1 MYRIGQLARQFGLSR
16 STLLYY
22 DRIGLLSPSGRS
34 EANYRR
40 YSPADRDRLETICS
54 LRRAGVDIRGIQAIL
69 ASAGDGATDVLHR
82 RLLEINREIGALQM
96 KQRMLAGMLR
106 LKGEGGPRTAVD
118 KEMFVA
124 MLRAAG
130 MDDAAMKRLH
140 TEFEQHSPEAH
151 HEFLLSLGIPEQEAL
166 RIRAWSLG
174 TTTEPGTPPAAGR

>member
-34 EANYRR
+34 ETNYRS
-40 YSPADRDRLETICS
+40 YSPADRDRLEAICS
-54 LRRAGVDIRGIQAIL
+54 LRRAGVDIRGIRAIL
-69 ASAGDGATDVLHR
+69 ASAGDGATEVLHR

-166 RIRAWSLG
+166 RIRAWSAG
-174 TTTEPGTPPAAGR
+174 GEEPGTPPAAER